1 MEGGKMR
8 ACCLLSCYVVALALT
23 LPVDAAWGQTL
34 PKNRRATIEPSIV
47 CLAPGQ
53 EQPFKVAMI
62 ATRLMAAD
70 VPKEAKWSVN
80 DIPGGNDVLGTIDA
94 NGLYRAPAGAPSPRE
109 VHICA
114 EVPEA
119 ANRYLWST
127 VIVGDGPPAYKRCG
141 YWAEPVQEGK
151 GRTEHLVDPHGIG
164 LDADGNILIADQLGN
179 QVVLF
184 TPEGKFLRA
193 IGSGKGSEPG
203 QFTEPRI
210 VASDAE
216 GRIFVSDSKGDRP
229 RIQVFD
235 REGKFLQ
242 MFAEK
247 GMRPGMLLR
256 THGMSFDPAGRLF
269 TTDVDNMRVNVYDSE
284 GEHLY
289 DWGKEGLNP
298 GEFNSPHGLCLDKNS
313 DVFVTGYYGPTQ
325 KFNSEGDFLIA
336 FCHGDPPDG
345 PVYFHNM
352 TGDQW
357 GNVYVTVRSKGGAQG
372 AIQKDGKHISLV
384 KYNNNGSY
392 VTAWGMSNPEHGE
405 TSAVVDA
412 LGRVYTLFKGEKEMG
427 VEIFQEE

>member
-1 MEGGKMR
+1 MR
-8 ACCLLSCYVVALALT
+8 NGCSVFCCVTMLALT
-23 LPVDAAWGQTL
+23 LLANAAWGQTL
-34 PKNRRATIEPSIV
+34 PKNRRATIEPSITY
-47 CLAPGQ
+47 LKPGQ
-53 EQPFKVAMI
+53 EQQFKVVMI
-62 ATRLMAAD
+62 ATRLMATD
-70 VPKEAKWSVN
+70 VPKDVKWAVN
-80 DIPGGNDVLGTIDA
+80 DMPGGNAQGGAISAD
-94 NGLYRAPAGAPSPRE
+94 GLYHAPAKAPSPRE

-119 ANRYLWST
+119 ANRYLWTT

-141 YWAEPVQEGK
+141 YWSEPVQKGK

-164 LDADGNILIADQLGN
+164 LDADGNVLIADQLGN
-179 QVVLF
+179 QVVRF
-184 TPEGKFLRA
+184 TLEGRFLGS
-193 IGSGKGSEPG
+193 IGSGKGDEPG

-210 VASDAE
+210 VTSDAQ

-242 MFAEK
+242 TFAEK
-247 GMRPGMLLR
+247 GMKPGMLLR

-269 TTDVDNMRVNVYDSE
+269 TADVDNMRVNVYDSK

-298 GEFNSPHGLCLDKNS
+298 GEFNSPHGLYVDKNS

-352 TGDQW
+352 TGDRW
-357 GNVYVTVRSKGGAQG
+357 GNVYMTVRSKGGYQG
-372 AIQKDGKHISLV
+372 AIQRDGQHISFV
-384 KYNNNGSY
+384 KYNNNGTY
-392 VTAWGMSNPEHGE
+392 VTAWGMSDPEHGE

-412 LGRVYTLFKGEKEMG
+412 LGRVYALFKGEKEMG